1 MSETYIPPSGF
12 AGKLRRLAAR
22 RLARAPLKIE
32 LDRALVSFTFDDFP
46 ASAATT
52 GADMLESFGWRGTYF
67 ASAGFAG
74 GETHLGKMFET
85 RDLLR
90 LHHGGH
96 EIGCHTYGH
105 GDASRL
111 DAKEIVTDCV
121 RNRRCLEIMGH
132 EDELTSFAFPYGEA
146 SLGAKPALLGRYR
159 ALRGIQPGVNR
170 GVADRGLLKACPLD
184 GGRAGLAR
192 ALDQVRDAV
201 RQPGWLIF
209 YGHDVRNMPG
219 QWGCTPE
226 FLKSVCTLAA
236 DLKCE
241 VLPMRE
247 ALDRIEAP
255 RAEAAQ

>member
-1 MSETYIPPSGF
+1 MNAVYAPARGL
-12 AGKLRRLAAR
+12 AGKLQRLAAR
-22 RLARAPLKIE
+22 QLARQPLDIGVSRT
-32 LDRALVSFTFDDFP
+32 LISFTFDDFP

-52 GADMLESFGWRGTYF
+52 GARILERFGWRGTYF

-90 LHHGGH
+90 LSRTGH

-105 GDASRL
+105 GDATQTGADGL
-111 DAKEIVTDCV
+111 AADCA
-121 RNRRCLEIMGH
+121 RNRRCLELMGLEH
-132 EDELTSFAFPYGEA
+132 ELTSFAFPYGEA
-146 SLGAKPALLGRYR
+146 TPGGKTALAGRYR
-159 ALRGIQPGVNR
+159 ALRGVYPGINR
-170 GVADRGLLKACPLD
+170 GRADRALLKAVPLD
-184 GGRAGLAR
+184 GGSPGLTR
-192 ALDQVRDAV
+192 ALDAVRDAV

-209 YGHDVRNMPG
+209 YGHDVRNHPG
-219 QWGCTPE
+219 EWGCTPE
-226 FLKSVCTLAA
+226 FLTSVCQLAH

-255 RAEAAQ
+255 VAQTSA